1 MPVVTKRIR
10 KKVKGNNGWWS
21 NEERIEA
28 VKTYLILGVI
38 THVAAAT
45 GIPEITL
52 RKWKAQ
58 DWWKEAEEEY
68 RNSSKIEVS
77 GKLSRIVNKT
87 ITALEDR
94 VSNGDFFFN
103 PVSKKWERKPV
114 GANILHKITSDLIDK
129 QLILEKDTTKEKTSD
144 EGINSRLDKLRDEM
158 IKFAKARKPVTVEG
172 EIIDVTETVVPENR
186 GADQSLL
193 RNVEIEVL
201 EGEGGRQGSEL
212 TS

>member
-10 KKVKGNNGWWS
+10 KRVAGNNGWWS

-28 VKTYLILGVI
+28 VKSYLILGRI
-38 THVAAAT
+38 TLVAAT
-45 GIPEITL
+45 LGIPEITL

-87 ITALEDR
+87 MEALEDR
-94 VSNGDFFFN
+94 VANGDFFFN
-103 PVSKKWERKPV
+103 PVQKTWERKPV

-129 QLILEKDTTKEKTSD
+129 QIVLEKETTKEKTSD

-158 IKFAKARKPVTVEG
+158 IKFAKARKPVIVEG
-172 EIIDVTETVVPENR
+172 EIIDVTSSVVPENR
-186 GADQSLL
+186 LTDQG
-193 RNVEIEVL
+193 VL
-201 EGEGGRQGSEL
+201 PEAIRQEGSD
-212 TS
+212 